1 MIRILLVILLV
12 ALSSPCAFGA
22 FPTTGTAQTNYC
34 QVPPYLTQ
42 SVKPNI
48 NLILDFSGS
57 MQFPAYVS
65 CGSWVGYD
73 STSKV
78 ANCGTYTFNT
88 SSSFRYVS
96 TRDYYGNFK
105 SDTYYK
111 YNSSGYFE
119 ENGTTCASNR
129 IGSISSNCLS
139 GNLLNWAVTTRMDV
153 LRKILTG
160 GRVKSSTTD
169 VLESEGARYVFTDEG
184 LRCKFTVTAA
194 GTLTRKL
201 EVQNQSGYTCAIGT
215 FSNYNMDVKT
225 TTPTTDIRGI
235 VHSMY
240 PGLVDLEL
248 SVYNTSLNSGATPYT
263 IYRVGKNKAQ
273 QNYLDA
279 INSEFAYNGTPT
291 GEALQEAKYYFQ
303 QSSSMST
310 YNKTI
315 VRSAGNYLFDPYYEN
330 DGSGTS
336 VPAACRKSFNLL
348 ISDGEWSA
356 GYLDPVT
363 PAYDM
368 RTGDMRNITALPGK
382 QNVTTYAVYAFGD
395 GVDGRQAMITT
406 AIFGGF
412 DDNDNNNWPYP
423 FIAKPTSSKTVTY
436 PRSNCNP
443 SGTWNA
449 QCAEWDKDRTGL
461 PYNYFEGDDG
471 AVLQQEITKAVNDI
485 LGRVSSGTA
494 ASILGNNDNNGAAL
508 LQALY
513 YPERQFSSGTK
524 ASWLG
529 EIQALWYYIDPLFN
543 SSKINLREDSVQDNV
558 LRLSQDQIVRFDFT
572 GTQVDVNLYADAN
585 GDGAAD
591 NPTSPTA
598 TVTSEDV
605 LALWRAGL
613 SLWSRLPSGTGG
625 RTVYTYNLS
634 GTATSNNLMS
644 FSLANR
650 DLMKSYLDVPG
661 ASINSDSDNIINY
674 TLGADLNAS
683 GYRNRTVTIGT
694 TSNVWKLG
702 DIINSTPKLLSASKL
717 NTYDNSPSG
726 GYSDSSYGKY
736 VNSRNYRDR
745 GVAFVGAN
753 DGMLHAFKLGKS
765 YPGTGGAVL
774 SIKNADG
781 TAATDLGK
789 ELWSFVPKN
798 VLPYLKHLGNPSYKH
813 LFYVDSTPM
822 LIDASIG
829 QTKSSTVSCDAGI
842 TGSTPYYICPKSTA
856 TDSSKNLLFDTTGA
870 VTAPNV
876 LGTSWRTVLLGS
888 MGLGGATRD
897 ATASCTDCVK
907 VPAGITGSG
916 YSSYFAMDVTD
927 PEAPQLLWEFSNP
940 SLGFSTVR
948 PAIVRIKDPADTGNP
963 ERNGRWYVVLANGP
977 TGPID
982 TTSMQMKAFSDQPL
996 TLFVLDLKTGTPIRT
1011 FSTGASAIISGVGHT
1026 QVTGLPANAFGGTFS
1041 DATIDTDKGDVN
1053 RSGRYSDDALY
1064 LGYIRKDTT
1073 TGSPSINK
1081 FAKGGVVRLLTGDNP
1096 DPANWKVSTVVD
1108 GIGPVSSAVTKL
1120 QDRTNGNLWL
1130 YFGTGRYFYKIGSTI
1145 DEDFSGQQ
1153 EAIYGIKEPCYS
1165 SGTNDLDNVNC
1176 TSSVTASSLVN
1187 QTSTVSTVS
1196 ALQPGW
1202 KINLAQAGSGF
1213 NATRI
1218 ITNPVSTSR
1227 GILFFTAFKPSTDI
1241 CSYGGDTSLWAVTY
1255 DAGGAPNAAL
1265 RGQVLIQLSTGAF
1278 KQVDLSADLTLSG
1291 GRETTSSKGVS
1302 SKDEPAVISN
1312 ANHFPS
1318 RKILHIQER

>member
-1 MIRILLVILLV
+1 MRQFVFALV
-12 ALSSPCAFGA
+12 ALALTGTAAFGA
-22 FPTTGTAQTNYC
+22 FPTTGTAQTGYC

-65 CGSWVGYD
+65 CGSWNGYD
-73 STSKV
+73 YTKV
-78 ANCGTYTFNT
+78 ADCGGTYTFNT

-96 TRDYYGNFK
+96 TKDYYGNFK

-111 YNSSGYFE
+111 YNSTSGYFE

-129 IGSISSNCLS
+129 IGTTSGTCIS

-169 VLESEGARYVFTDEG
+169 VLESEGSRYVFIDEG
-184 LRCKFTVTAA
+184 LRCKFSVTA
-194 GTLTRKL
+194 GSTLTRKL
-201 EVQNQSGYTCAIGT
+201 QVENQSGYTCSIGT

-225 TTPTTDIRGI
+225 TTPTTDIKGI

-248 SVYNTSLNSGATPYT
+248 SVYNKSLSPDL
-263 IYRVGKNKAQ
+263 IYRVGKNKTL

-279 INSEFAYNGTPT
+279 INSEFAYDGTPT
-291 GEALQEAKYYFQ
+291 GEALREAKYYFQ
-303 QSSSMST
+303 QSNSMFDDNEST
-310 YNKTI
+310 
-315 VRSAGNYLFDPYYEN
+315 VLGSGNYLKDPYYEN

-336 VPAACRKSFNLL
+336 VPVPCRKSFALL
-348 ISDGEWSA
+348 ISDGEWN
-356 GYLDPVT
+356 GTIDPVG
-363 PAYDM
+363 PANDM
-368 RTGDMRNITALPGK
+368 RKGDMRNVTALPGK

-395 GVDGRQAMITT
+395 GSAGRQAMITT

-412 DDNDNNNWPYP
+412 DDNDNNGYPYT
-423 FIAKPTSSKTVTY
+423 FSSVPSSSGVTY
-436 PRSNCNP
+436 PRTNCNP
-443 SGTWNA
+443 SGTWNT
-449 QCAEWDKDRTGL
+449 QCSEWDKDRTGL

-494 ASILGNNDNNGAAL
+494 ASILGNNDNNGATL

-513 YPERQFSSGTK
+513 YPERQFSLGTR

-558 LRLSQDQIVRFDFT
+558 LRLSQDQIVNFDFT

-591 NPTSPTA
+591 TPATPTS

-613 SLWSRLPSGTGG
+613 SLWSRLPTGTGG
-625 RTVYTYNLS
+625 RTVYTKNLS

-650 DLMKSYLDVPG
+650 DLMKSLLDVPG
-661 ASINSDSDNIINY
+661 TNQNSDSDNIISY
-674 TLGADLNAS
+674 TLGTDLTAS
-683 GYRNRTVTIGT
+683 GYRNRTVTMSVGGVM

-717 NTYDNSPSG
+717 NTFDNSPPG
-726 GYSDSSYGKY
+726 GYADYSYTKY
-736 VNSRNYRDR
+736 INSKDYKDR
-745 GVAFVGAN
+745 GAAFVGAN

-765 YPGTGGAVL
+765 FAGTGGSVL
-774 SIKNADG
+774 KILNADQSP
-781 TAATDLGK
+781 ATDLGK
-789 ELWSFVPKN
+789 ELWAFVPKN
-798 VLPYLKHLGNPSYKH
+798 VLPYLKHRGNPSYKH

-822 LIDASIG
+822 LVDASIG
-829 QTKSSTVSCDAGI
+829 QTKSATITCDEGI
-842 TGSTPYYICPKSTA
+842 TGSTPYYICPKSTSI
-856 TDSSKNLLFDTTGA
+856 DSGKNLLFDTSGT

-897 ATASCTDCVK
+897 SSASCTDCVK
-907 VPAGITGSG
+907 APSSVSGEG
-916 YSSYFAMDVTD
+916 YSSYFAFDVTD
-927 PEAPQLLWEFSNP
+927 PNAPKLLWEFAHP
-940 SLGFSTVR
+940 RLGFSTVR
-948 PAIVRIKDPADTGNP
+948 PAIIRMKDPSDTGSP

-982 TTSMQMKAFSDQPL
+982 TASMQMKGYSDQPL
-996 TLFVLDLKTGTPIRT
+996 SLFVLDLKTGTPLRT
-1011 FSTGASAIISGVGHT
+1011 FSTDATALISGVGHT
-1026 QVTGLPANAFGGTFS
+1026 QVSSMPALAFGGTFS
-1041 DATIDTDKGDVN
+1041 DSTIDTDKGDVN

-1064 LGYIRKDTT
+1064 LGYTRKDTT

-1081 FAKGGVVRLLTGDNP
+1081 FSKGGVIRLLTGDNS
-1096 DPANWKVSTVVD
+1096 DPANWKVSTVID
-1108 GIGPVSSAVTKL
+1108 GIGPVTSSVTKL

-1130 YFGTGRYFYKIGSTI
+1130 YFGSGRYFYKVGSTL

-1153 EAIYGIKEPCYS
+1153 ETIYGIKEPCYT

-1176 TSSVTASSLVN
+1176 TSTVTASSLVN
-1187 QTSTVSTVS
+1187 QTSSISTVS
-1196 ALQPGW
+1196 STDTGW
-1202 KINLAQAGSGF
+1202 KINLDQAGSGF
-1213 NATRI
+1213 NATRV

-1227 GILFFTAFKPSTDI
+1227 GILFFTTFKPSTDI

-1255 DAGGAPNAAL
+1255 NAGAAPNSAL

-1278 KQVDLSADLTLSG
+1278 KQVDLSTDLTLSN
-1291 GRETTSSKGVS
+1291 GRQTTSSKGVS

-1318 RKILHIQER
+1318 RRILHIQER